1 MNLPAPGENAMKTGQ
16 VCSRDVITVRLSTPL
31 TEAAVR
37 MREHHV
43 GSLVVVEPQTRKP
56 LGMITDRD
64 IVIAVVAAGMDPRI
78 VSVGEVMA
86 GTLHTVNE
94 EEGALEALGKLRRH
108 GVRRLPVVDAKG
120 ALAGIVS
127 LDDLLALVADA
138 LAQGVAAIQSGR
150 SVEAWRTHREMA

>member
-86 GTLHTVNE
+86 G
-94 EEGALEALGKLRRH
+94 KLRRH